1 MTQEGLEQFINKQ
14 GWSMFGIAK
23 FEDIRKN
30 LIKHE
35 KIFQEWFKKGYGADM
50 DYLKRMEN
58 DRYHPERKLADIKS
72 VIVLG
77 ANYYSGDYCGDN
89 SRDNRSINSPNDSP
103 FNCGNVARYARGKD
117 YHKILKK
124 RLIVLAD
131 FLKTRSVAADETRT
145 YISVDSGPTVDRVL
159 AESAGLGFFGK
170 NTCIIDPSRGSFF
183 FIASVYTNIEL
194 PETEKRRMPNCGNCQ
209 KCMKACPTGALIAPG
224 KLDARKCISYLTIE
238 NKGVIPKNLRSKIGN
253 RIFGCDACQE
263 VCPFNIG
270 RAHHQQIAIDKLKS
284 ENGVGD
290 SLDLKEI
297 LSIQSD
303 EEFQQKF
310 AGTPLMRAKRRG
322 LLRNACIVAG
332 NSGIKELNANIKK
345 IIESESDAM
354 LKEHAE
360 WAFRL
365 LAPNKNQNNVTRN
378 D

>member
-77 ANYYSGDYCGDN
+77 ANYYDGGSDRG
-89 SRDNRSINSPNDSP
+89 SNRRSDRGS
-103 FNCGNVARYARGKD
+103 NCGVAARYSRGKN

-124 RLIVLAD
+124 KLIELSD
-131 FLKTRSVAADETRT
+131 FLKSENPDAET
-145 YISVDSGPTVDRVL
+145 YISTDSGPTADRVL

-253 RIFGCDACQE
+253 RIIGCDACQE